1 MVKFEGFGRSK
12 SLGKFSE
19 EAIGAST
26 SFDGEVTKAEY
37 AKGEDGKSKTS
48 AKGNKQIKINVKATK
63 TVKDKTF
70 PVYANVTYYE
80 TEYSPKLSEI
90 APKKVGDK
98 EIFKKVNITF
108 SNGGKIATETE
119 KGGFGSL
126 DVYNVKK
133 EDGKTSSGLS
143 IFGGNVKVGKKPE
156 GSDEY
161 FVDGFDGNKELLE
174 FGYGIQVT
182 LKGIIDPIKDTEKY
196 LKDNYDATN
205 KTLKFNMYCFES
217 EKGVKTIPVLIE
229 NVDEDYSKKIV
240 GKIKTTENNLVALV
254 GEYASISKK
263 VEVANISTKSSG
275 GFGEYEMGGGDY
287 SYEAVVKVLW
297 DEEKS
302 AHKIKFFDKK
312 GKLTVVQDT
321 AEKKQTT
328 VAKKDDFDF

>member
-1 MVKFEGFGRSK
+1 MVKIEGFGKGK
-12 SLGKFSE
+12 SLGRFTDE
-19 EAIGAST
+19 GIGAST

-37 AKGEDGKSKTS
+37 VKGEDGKSKTS
-48 AKGNKQIKINVKATK
+48 AKGNKRIKINVKATK
-63 TVKDKTF
+63 TVNDKTF

-90 APKKVGDK
+90 APKKLGDK
-98 EIFKKVNITF
+98 DIFKKVNITF
-108 SNGGKIATETE
+108 SNGGKVAIETE

-156 GSDEY
+156 GSDDY
-161 FVDGFDGNKELLE
+161 FVDGFDGEKELLE
-174 FGYGIQVT
+174 FGYGISVT
-182 LKGIIDPIKDTEKY
+182 LKGVIEPIKDTEKY
-196 LKDNYDATN
+196 LKDNYDIAN

-217 EKGVKTIPVLIE
+217 EKGVKTIPVLID

-240 GKIKTTENNLVALV
+240 SKIKTTENNLVALV
-254 GEYASISKK
+254 GEYISMSKK
-263 VEVANISTKSSG
+263 IETTTTKTSS

-287 SYEAVVKVLW
+287 SYEAVIKVNW

-312 GKLTVVQDT
+312 GKLTVTHDT
-321 AEKKQTT
+321 ADKKQVTT
-328 VAKKDDFDF
+328 NKKDDFDF